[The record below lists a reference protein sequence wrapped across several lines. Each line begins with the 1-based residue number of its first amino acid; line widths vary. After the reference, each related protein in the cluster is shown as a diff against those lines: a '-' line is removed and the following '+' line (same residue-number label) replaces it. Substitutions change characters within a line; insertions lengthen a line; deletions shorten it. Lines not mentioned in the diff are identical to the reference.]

1 MGNKMKNT
9 ETEIDICHKA
19 ALVSAAY
26 DRALADYDRAL
37 ADYDRAWA
45 AYNRAGSAYKRAG
58 SAYDRALADYDRA
71 LSACPDRAAISKATA
86 QEP

>member
-1 MGNKMKNT
+1 MKNT

-19 ALVSAAY
+19 ALVSAACA
-26 DRALADYDRAL
+26 RSGVSCA
-37 ADYDRAWA
+37 RAWA
-45 AYNRAGSAYKRAG
+45 AYNRAG

-71 LSACPDRAAISKATA
+71 LSACPDRAAISKATS